1 MDNLLRI
8 GLTQDLIDDMIEINS
23 IYDVERLDAD
33 YTNTYKIINTLKQLK
48 IREDLINLLLKNY
61 IKLFLMDYNKFISKL
76 RYANLQEISIKI
88 NDDISSIDEIFF
100 KE

>member
-88 NDDISSIDEIFF
+88 NDDISSVDEIFF
-100 KE
+100 EE